1 MDLWI
6 LAGFIIS
13 SHHSANA
20 FHLFKLSKSFSQSP
34 LRMPFRRHFPGRMK
48 FWMLF
53 VCVCFDTKPDSSLEN
68 WEWPRKDFK
77 QNLSYKLELG
87 GYLQL
92 FHGKHQESSRC
103 INIVLCSGTSR
114 LSSSHW
120 RGEEGYPQ
128 IVLTLTGVFII
139 GMHHEPPL
147 VNQFI
152 KWWTIRIE
160 ALMTS
165 NCFVFPGKEMAR
177 SRCR

>member
-1 MDLWI
+1 MHFIFSNFPNLFHKI
-6 LAGFIIS
+6 LSGC
-13 SHHSANA
+13 
-20 FHLFKLSKSFSQSP
+20 LFASIFLVVWSFECY
-34 LRMPFRRHFPGRMK
+34 L
-48 FWMLF
+48 
-53 VCVCFDTKPDSSLEN
+53 CVCFDTKPDSSLEN

-92 FHGKHQESSRC
+92 FHGKHHESSRC
-103 INIVLCSGTSR
+103 IHIDLCSGTSR

-160 ALMTS
+160 TLMTS
-165 NCFVFPGKEMAR
+165 NCFVFPWKEMAR